1 MDKNSGQFGKTVS
14 REVEL
19 KLTRKPVCIFRL
31 PQAKMSDAVWV
42 EVQRFGDKFYYV
54 RTQEERD
61 QMDSCRY
68 LTNFLNECTDR
79 DVDYLI
85 EGVRRLAQSWVEN
98 RKIAKDMESSEFE
111 AAWETIRKEGFW
123 HAFQTQKSLAEQARK
138 LGLDQDVQ
146 KAEKT
151 EKKLRNVFRKAI
163 EVGQLDKY

>member
-1 MDKNSGQFGKTVS
+1 
-14 REVEL
+14 
-19 KLTRKPVCIFRL
+19 
-31 PQAKMSDAVWV
+31 MSVAIWV
-42 EVQRFGDKFYYV
+42 EVQRVGDKFYV
-54 RTQEERD
+54 RKQEKRGD
-61 QMDSCRY
+61 QMDSCRN
-68 LTNFLNECTDR
+68 LTNFLNHSQDH

-85 EGVRRLAQSWVEN
+85 EGVRRLAHSWVDS

-151 EKKLRNVFRKAI
+151 EKKFRNVFSKAI

>member
-1 MDKNSGQFGKTVS
+1 
-14 REVEL
+14 
-19 KLTRKPVCIFRL
+19 
-31 PQAKMSDAVWV
+31 
-42 EVQRFGDKFYYV
+42 
-54 RTQEERD
+54 
-61 QMDSCRY
+61 MDSCRN
-68 LTNFLNECTDR
+68 LTNFLNHCQDH